1 MLGIYLGTMTN
12 HIKKIGI
19 AGWGFNADYRSK
31 SNPRPVQGVLDYSGV
46 QIKNHDFI
54 NNKSIDY
61 FVCQWGQ
68 WIKNQPITQMNT
80 ENCLFMTILLV
91 TIPVWN

>member
-54 NNKSIDY
+54 TKQVIRLYELESHS
-61 FVCQWGQ
+61 W
-68 WIKNQPITQMNT
+68 
-80 ENCLFMTILLV
+80 
-91 TIPVWN
+91 

>member
-31 SNPRPVQGVLDYSGV
+31 SNARPVQGVLDYSGV

-54 NNKSIDY
+54 TKQTIDY

-68 WIKNQPITQMNT
+68 WIKKTNP
-80 ENCLFMTILLV
+80 
-91 TIPVWN
+91 

>member
-31 SNPRPVQGVLDYSGV
+31 SNLALLQLKCIQKVLFVLQIVFVQTIDGQVHVRGRP
-46 QIKNHDFI
+46 
-54 NNKSIDY
+54 
-61 FVCQWGQ
+61 
-68 WIKNQPITQMNT
+68 
-80 ENCLFMTILLV
+80 
-91 TIPVWN
+91 

>member
-46 QIKNHDFI
+46 QIKNHHFI
-54 NNKSIDY
+54 K
-61 FVCQWGQ
+61 
-68 WIKNQPITQMNT
+68 T
-80 ENCLFMTILLV
+80 
-91 TIPVWN
+91 